1 VSGQVSPIEYKLGE
15 LRARIDRL
23 PVRPFPVSW
32 LVILGIGYFFAFYDI
47 LTLSFAVVSPMV
59 VQLHMTELMISEA
72 VSATL
77 FGYIVGAYFVATI
90 SDYWGRRWGLITNAL
105 IIAAGSLGSAFSTSP
120 AVLIASRF
128 VTGMG
133 IGAEIAII
141 NTYVAELTPAHIR
154 GRMVQFAYLA
164 GALGFAVTPFIALAL
179 IPISPIGWRYLF
191 GIAAIIA
198 VAIVPLR
205 YIMPESP
212 RWLTIKGKVDE
223 AENVVN
229 RLEDY
234 VKGKIGSLPPVP
246 PPLPEKLLTKFPTA
260 ELFNRRYGPRLV
272 MAILFWFFD
281 YMLAYGVIGFAPY
294 IFVAAGFKFTS
305 ATWYIGLGSIGYI
318 VGALSMAPIADRWE
332 RKYLVASAF
341 SIATLAVFLYALAV
355 HFSSA
360 VLLTVGAFLGAFA
373 TAFAVPAYTY
383 TAELFPTRARA
394 TGFAL
399 ADGIGHLGGAVV
411 PFVVYLV
418 FNPLKPLSTG
428 VNMFIL
434 LGVFEIIATLIVLTG
449 PRTTKLR
456 LEQVAG

>member
-205 YIMPESP
+205 YLMPESP

-223 AENVVN
+223 AEKVVN

-294 IFVAAGFKFTS
+294 IFVAAGS
-305 ATWYIGLGSIGYI
+305 S
-318 VGALSMAPIADRWE
+318 SRAPPG
-332 RKYLVASAF
+332 
-341 SIATLAVFLYALAV
+341 T
-355 HFSSA
+355 
-360 VLLTVGAFLGAFA
+360 
-373 TAFAVPAYTY
+373 
-383 TAELFPTRARA
+383 
-394 TGFAL
+394 
-399 ADGIGHLGGAVV
+399 
-411 PFVVYLV
+411 
-418 FNPLKPLSTG
+418 
-428 VNMFIL
+428 
-434 LGVFEIIATLIVLTG
+434 
-449 PRTTKLR
+449 
-456 LEQVAG
+456 

>member
-1 VSGQVSPIEYKLGE
+1 MSGQVSPIEYKLGE

-32 LVILGIGYFFAFYDI
+32 LAILGIGYFFAFYDI

-198 VAIVPLR
+198 VSIVPLR
-205 YIMPESP
+205 YLMPESP

-223 AENVVN
+223 AENVVK

-234 VKGKIGSLPPVP
+234 VKGKMGSLPPVP

-272 MAILFWFFD
+272 MATLFWFFD

-305 ATWYIGLGSIGYI
+305 ATC
-318 VGALSMAPIADRWE
+318 
-332 RKYLVASAF
+332 
-341 SIATLAVFLYALAV
+341 T
-355 HFSSA
+355 
-360 VLLTVGAFLGAFA
+360 
-373 TAFAVPAYTY
+373 
-383 TAELFPTRARA
+383 
-394 TGFAL
+394 
-399 ADGIGHLGGAVV
+399 
-411 PFVVYLV
+411 
-418 FNPLKPLSTG
+418 
-428 VNMFIL
+428 
-434 LGVFEIIATLIVLTG
+434 
-449 PRTTKLR
+449 
-456 LEQVAG
+456 

>member
-164 GALGFAVTPFIALAL
+164 GALGFAALH
-179 IPISPIGWRYLF
+179 SVSVDTYLTDWVEVPVWNS
-191 GIAAIIA
+191 GDHSGLHSAAQVPHA
-198 VAIVPLR
+198 REPKVANHKG
-205 YIMPESP
+205 ES
-212 RWLTIKGKVDE
+212 G
-223 AENVVN
+223 
-229 RLEDY
+229 
-234 VKGKIGSLPPVP
+234 
-246 PPLPEKLLTKFPTA
+246 
-260 ELFNRRYGPRLV
+260 
-272 MAILFWFFD
+272 
-281 YMLAYGVIGFAPY
+281 
-294 IFVAAGFKFTS
+294 
-305 ATWYIGLGSIGYI
+305 
-318 VGALSMAPIADRWE
+318 
-332 RKYLVASAF
+332 
-341 SIATLAVFLYALAV
+341 
-355 HFSSA
+355 
-360 VLLTVGAFLGAFA
+360 
-373 TAFAVPAYTY
+373 
-383 TAELFPTRARA
+383 
-394 TGFAL
+394 
-399 ADGIGHLGGAVV
+399 
-411 PFVVYLV
+411 
-418 FNPLKPLSTG
+418 
-428 VNMFIL
+428 
-434 LGVFEIIATLIVLTG
+434 
-449 PRTTKLR
+449 
-456 LEQVAG
+456 